1 MANYTFGTPP
11 FTTTTFTVPVAGTSD
26 VITANVLRD
35 FTINGN
41 GGNDVVSSG
50 GGNDTVTTGSGNDRV
65 SAGNGNNTV
74 NAGNG
79 TNSVTSGSGNDTI
92 TTGSGNDTIVAGNG
106 NNTVTGG
113 DGTNSVTSGSGND
126 TITTGS
132 GADNISSGSGADIIR
147 TGAGNDII
155 SAGGGNDTVNAG
167 TGNDMIRSGGGTDS
181 LTGGG
186 GHDTFQYGSL
196 GNARLGADTI
206 ADFSTSNPGSTGEG
220 DRLDLR
226 GLIDDFS
233 GVRDNASLA
242 RLVASGH
249 LDFSAGG
256 GGTVLSFDSNGSASG
271 GSIGVLVT
279 MVGVGFSTES
289 AAVSAFADNILV

>member
-1 MANYTFGTPP
+1 MANYTYGSPP
-11 FTTTTFTVPVAGTSD
+11 FTTTTFTAPVAGTSD
-26 VITANVLRD
+26 VISAINPQA

-41 GGNDVVSSG
+41 GGNDVVS
-50 GGNDTVTTGSGNDRV
+50 TGSGNDTITTGSGSDRI

-79 TNSVTSGSGNDTI
+79 TNSVTSGSGNDTV
-92 TTGSGNDTIVAGNG
+92 TTGTGNDTIVVGDG

-132 GADNISSGSGADIIR
+132 GADNVSSGSGDDIIR
-147 TGAGNDII
+147 TGAGNDFI
-155 SAGGGNDTVNAG
+155 SSGAGNDTVNAG
-167 TGNDMIRSGGGTDS
+167 AGNDTVRSGAGVDS

-186 GHDTFQYGSL
+186 GHDTFEYRSL
-196 GNARLGADTI
+196 ANARLGADTI
-206 ADFSTSNPGSTGEG
+206 ADFSTASFSQQGEG

-226 GLIDDFS
+226 GLVDDFS
-233 GVRDNASLA
+233 RVGDSTSLA

-271 GSIGVLVT
+271 GTIGVLAT